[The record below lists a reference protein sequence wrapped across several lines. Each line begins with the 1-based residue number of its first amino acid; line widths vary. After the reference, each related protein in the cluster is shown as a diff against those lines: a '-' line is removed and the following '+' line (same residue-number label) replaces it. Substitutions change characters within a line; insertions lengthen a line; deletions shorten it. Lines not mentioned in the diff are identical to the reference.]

1 MAPILYLFEGHWPI
15 WFIIII
21 KFKYIYIYA
30 GPVSCPLSS
39 HEDGPSVDTQLR
51 SLSCREAEVD
61 MSCVFDTVCEETVAG
76 AGDTEEFFTKKFDQL
91 ERLHELYK
99 SVSSISAAS
108 QSRLELNSNLVP
120 GQLQLQH
127 RSASFS
133 LTGGQGSHQNSAAN
147 RSISEVVQSRRR
159 PLLGPPP
166 G

>member
-1 MAPILYLFEGHWPI
+1 M
-15 WFIIII
+15 
-21 KFKYIYIYA
+21 
-30 GPVSCPLSS
+30 
-39 HEDGPSVDTQLR
+39 DTQLR

-61 MSCVFDTVCEETVAG
+61 MSCVFDTVCEETGAG

-133 LTGGQGSHQNSAAN
+133 LTGGQGSHQNHKSYKLVPQ
-147 RSISEVVQSRRR
+147 IDQSVK
-159 PLLGPPP
+159 L
-166 G
+166 

>member
-1 MAPILYLFEGHWPI
+1 
-15 WFIIII
+15 
-21 KFKYIYIYA
+21 
-30 GPVSCPLSS
+30 
-39 HEDGPSVDTQLR
+39 
-51 SLSCREAEVD
+51 

-133 LTGGQGSHQNSAAN
+133 LTGEQGRGSHQNHESHKINQCHPLCRAAA
-147 RSISEVVQSRRR
+147 
-159 PLLGPPP
+159 G
-166 G
+166 

>member
-1 MAPILYLFEGHWPI
+1 MAPIRYLFEGHWPI
-15 WFIIII
+15 WFIVII

-39 HEDGPSVDTQLR
+39 HEDGPSVDKQLR

-133 LTGGQGSHQNSAAN
+133 LTGGQGVTSTS
-147 RSISEVVQSRRR
+147 
-159 PLLGPPP
+159 
-166 G
+166 

>member
-1 MAPILYLFEGHWPI
+1 MCC
-15 WFIIII
+15 
-21 KFKYIYIYA
+21 A

-39 HEDGPSVDTQLR
+39 YEDGPSVDTQLR

-133 LTGGQGSHQNSAAN
+133 LTGGRGVTLVLQKGPSEGS
-147 RSISEVVQSRRR
+147 QSRRR
-159 PLLGPPP
+159 PLLGPSP

>member
-1 MAPILYLFEGHWPI
+1 MAITAQYYHQVDFFVYL
-15 WFIIII
+15 
-21 KFKYIYIYA
+21 YA
-30 GPVSCPLSS
+30 GSVSCPLSS
-39 HEDGPSVDTQLR
+39 YEDGPSVDTQLR

-159 PLLGPPP
+159 PLLGPSP

>member
-1 MAPILYLFEGHWPI
+1 MAITAQYYHQVDFFVYL
-15 WFIIII
+15 
-21 KFKYIYIYA
+21 YA
-30 GPVSCPLSS
+30 GSVSCPLSS

-133 LTGGQGSHQNSAAN
+133 LTGGRGSHLN
-147 RSISEVVQSRRR
+147 
-159 PLLGPPP
+159 
-166 G
+166 

>member
-1 MAPILYLFEGHWPI
+1 M
-15 WFIIII
+15 
-21 KFKYIYIYA
+21 
-30 GPVSCPLSS
+30 
-39 HEDGPSVDTQLR
+39 DTQLR
-51 SLSCREAEVD
+51 SLSCREAEVDNVD

-133 LTGGQGSHQNSAAN
+133 LTGGQGSHQNH
-147 RSISEVVQSRRR
+147 
-159 PLLGPPP
+159 
-166 G
+166 